1 VNLSNKGNTLTLNI
15 DGEKISETQSK
26 GIRGA
31 IETADNVRDEVAKT
45 IKRRKREAKRKLRQA
60 KAKDQD

>member
-1 VNLSNKGNTLTLNI
+1 VNLSNKGNTLTLNVG
-15 DGEKISETQSK
+15 GEIAETQSK

-45 IKRRKREAKRKLRQA
+45 IKRSKREA